1 MRTEDERRIDEG
13 RRLVS
18 PRVVANVAASV
29 CVILVILAGL
39 GLAWRLGAIFML
51 LGVSAFL
58 AVVLNPLVE
67 AVARRFH
74 LRRSLAVLTVYVVGF
89 LAGLLAASVFVAP
102 LYSNARRFA
111 RETPGIVGNAQ
122 SGSGPVASA
131 ARRLHLQSWVS
142 GNAGRVPDALK
153 RAGGP
158 ALKVASRA
166 TGGLAALALVVVL
179 TFMILVEAPRWV
191 DRALSPLDPERAE
204 RARRVGRAVSKSVT
218 GYVRGTLLTS
228 LVAGTVMGVTLL
240 LLGVPF
246 WLVFAVWVAIVD
258 RLPQVGGLL
267 AALPTVAF
275 AALHRPSAGIVVLAV
290 FVVYRQ
296 VENHLLTPAVMSRT
310 VDLSPLWVPLSFLV
324 GAELAGLL
332 GALFA
337 VPVAATL
344 QILGRELLKKS
355 PPSAAEDEADTR
367 SQHDG
372 REMANAG
379 V

>member
-1 MRTEDERRIDEG
+1 MRIDGG

-18 PRVVANVAASV
+18 PRVVANVGASV

-39 GLAWRLGAIFML
+39 GLVWRLGAIFML
-51 LGVSAFL
+51 LGVSGFL

-89 LAGLLAASVFVAP
+89 LAGLLLASVFVAP
-102 LYSNARRFA
+102 LYTSARRFA
-111 RETPGIVGNAQ
+111 REAPGIVGNAQ
-122 SGSGPVASA
+122 SGSGPVASV

-142 GNAGRVPDALK
+142 GNAARVPDSLK

-158 ALKVASRA
+158 ALKAASSA
-166 TGGLAALALVVVL
+166 AGGLAALALVAVL
-179 TFMILVEAPRWV
+179 TFMVLVEAPRWV
-191 DRALSPLDPERAE
+191 EQVLSRSDPERAE
-204 RARRVGRAVSKSVT
+204 RARRVGRAVSQSVT

-228 LVAGTVMGVTLL
+228 VVAGTVMGVTLL

-258 RLPQVGGLL
+258 LLPQVGGLL

-290 FVVYRQ
+290 FLVYQQ

-310 VDLSPLWVPLSFLV
+310 VNLSPLWVLLSFL
-324 GAELAGLL
+324 AAAQLAGLL

-337 VPVAATL
+337 VPVAATI
-344 QILGRELLKKS
+344 QILGRELLKQS
-355 PPSAAEDEADTR
+355 PPSEGEAKADT
-367 SQHDG
+367 SSEHDE
-372 REMANAG
+372 RELANAG